1 MVFNGLVDRAT
12 DISVG
17 SSDILPTLYILA
29 AVSCVILFKLNKNV
43 EVVITRERR
52 MSSLN
57 TQDYAQILT
66 SPSASL
72 PCQMRFGEKG
82 GHGQFALL
90 A

>member
-57 TQDYAQILT
+57 TQDYA
-66 SPSASL
+66 
-72 PCQMRFGEKG
+72 
-82 GHGQFALL
+82 
-90 A
+90 